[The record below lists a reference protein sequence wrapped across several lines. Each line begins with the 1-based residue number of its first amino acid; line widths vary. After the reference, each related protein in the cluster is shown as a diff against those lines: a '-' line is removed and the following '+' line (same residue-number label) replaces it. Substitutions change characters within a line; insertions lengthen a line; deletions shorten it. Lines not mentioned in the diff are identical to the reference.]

1 MRFAGIASGVA
12 VAAVTLSLTP
22 ANARWLTPDP
32 LFLEHPENC
41 IESPVECNP
50 YVFSRNDPVNFVDPT
65 GLAAAP
71 PDSAFSQRWSAG
83 MEAVRAAQLQM
94 RQSLQGLK
102 GSLGSAATSLRIGDY
117 HAARFF
123 AGQAGEQALRWTRA
137 AVSKVFSRPAWE
149 LTAVGGVVGAA
160 PRAALP
166 AARQV
171 KAAWGASKYRHGGV
185 MNGLEHIMY
194 RHSAS
199 SGFKNVSRFAPGT
212 KGSDIKGYVDQALR
226 YGKVTPNGANAFT
239 IEHNLGRTIGTNVA
253 GDASSAVRVHV
264 RDGVIQ
270 TAFPY

>member
-1 MRFAGIASGVA
+1 MRLAGIASGAA
-12 VAAVTLSLTP
+12 VAAVILSLTP

-41 IESPVECNP
+41 IKSPVECNL
-50 YVFSRNDPVNFVDPT
+50 YSYSRNDPVNLVDPT

-71 PDSAFSQRWSAG
+71 ADSAFSQRWSTG

-117 HAARFF
+117 AAARFF

-160 PRAALP
+160 PRAAQKLLNP
-166 AARQV
+166 KSWSTAGFRSGQLDAHFAKHAGEWGAGNITKSGYLGRARSLLGSKPDGNILGHTRSNGDILRFNSRTGEFASGASDGTIRTLFRPKDGSDYWARQV
-171 KAAWGASKYRHGGV
+171 G
-185 MNGLEHIMY
+185 
-194 RHSAS
+194 
-199 SGFKNVSRFAPGT
+199 
-212 KGSDIKGYVDQALR
+212 Q
-226 YGKVTPNGANAFT
+226 
-239 IEHNLGRTIGTNVA
+239 
-253 GDASSAVRVHV
+253 
-264 RDGVIQ
+264 
-270 TAFPY
+270 